1 MLSMNDLDIKAIR
14 MESGLTQPEFAK
26 RLGVTT
32 RTVQNWEAGGTI
44 PETKREL
51 LRAMLRPQQYFGG
64 DVEQA
69 NVNGDNIKNNS
80 VDVGKLLSLLQ
91 SKEQSLIKAQEHID
105 KLLVIIENLTKQQ

>member
-1 MLSMNDLDIKAIR
+1 MNDLDIKAIR
-14 MESGLTQPEFAK
+14 IESGLTQPEFAK

-80 VDVGKLLSLLQ
+80 AISVSR
-91 SKEQSLIKAQEHID
+91 
-105 KLLVIIENLTKQQ
+105 LVSFTASIIIHPKHP